1 MGGLARWEILIPL
14 LLLAVFFFGAKRLP
28 EMGAAVGKTIRE
40 FQKSMRE
47 VTDHINPAPPAV
59 PAPPATPEL
68 TAPAAT
74 PAAVPADAAAT
85 TAKAENTP
93 TAS

>member
-1 MGGLARWEILIPL
+1 MGGLMRWEILIPL

-40 FQKSMRE
+40 FQKSMKE
-47 VTDHINPAPPAV
+47 VTDNVNPAPPAV

-68 TAPAAT
+68 SAPAA
-74 PAAVPADAAAT
+74 APADAAAKAT
-85 TAKAENTP
+85 QAENTP